1 MIVKPRTGI
10 GSLNAS
16 FYLIKYARK
25 AEEWNLL
32 CYLYSL
38 TDSSDGDSSN
48 VTIIIG
54 AVVGVCVLIL
64 VILAI
69 IMFRR

>member
-1 MIVKPRTGI
+1 MQV
-10 GSLNAS
+10 
-16 FYLIKYARK
+16 YLIKYARK
-25 AEEWNLL
+25 AEEWNLQ

-38 TDSSDGDSSN
+38 TDGSEGDGSN

>member
-1 MIVKPRTGI
+1 MY
-10 GSLNAS
+10 S
-16 FYLIKYARK
+16 
-25 AEEWNLL
+25 EWNLL

-38 TDSSDGDSSN
+38 IDSSEGDSSN
-48 VTIIIG
+48 VAAIG
-54 AVVGVCVLIL
+54 GAIAGVCVLLIL

>member
-1 MIVKPRTGI
+1 MG
-10 GSLNAS
+10 
-16 FYLIKYARK
+16 
-25 AEEWNLL
+25 LL

-38 TDSSDGDSSN
+38 TDGSEGDGSN

>member
-1 MIVKPRTGI
+1 MQV
-10 GSLNAS
+10 
-16 FYLIKYARK
+16 YLIKYARK

-38 TDSSDGDSSN
+38 TDGSEGDGSN

-54 AVVGVCVLIL
+54 AVVGVCVLLIL

>member
-1 MIVKPRTGI
+1 M
-10 GSLNAS
+10 
-16 FYLIKYARK
+16 
-25 AEEWNLL
+25 ELL

-38 TDSSDGDSSN
+38 TDGSEGDGSN
-48 VTIIIG
+48 VTIIVG
-54 AVVGVCVLIL
+54 AVVGVCVLLIL